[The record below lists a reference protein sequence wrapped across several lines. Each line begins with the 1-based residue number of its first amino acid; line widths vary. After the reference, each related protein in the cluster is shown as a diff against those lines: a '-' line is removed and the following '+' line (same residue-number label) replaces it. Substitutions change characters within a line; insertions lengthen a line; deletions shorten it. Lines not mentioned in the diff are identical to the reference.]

1 MGLGWDEVHD
11 EAERLE
17 HHLSDRLEARLD
29 SMLGFPD
36 TDPHGDPIPRDGSPL
51 NPDPTILEVP
61 AGADIVIEGYV
72 DLGDRRLEGPFG
84 DHTGY
89 YTPVELFPVFH
100 VTAITHRK
108 DPIYP
113 ATIVGIPPMEDVWMG
128 KATERLF
135 LPLLRIFLPEVVDF
149 NLPAEGGFHNLALV
163 SIKKRFPG
171 HARKVIFGLWGL
183 ALMSLTKAVVIF
195 DEWVDVQNLSQA
207 AWQALGNVDWA
218 RDAVIAQGPVDQ
230 LDHAAPQTA
239 YGGKVGIDATAKLP
253 EEGHTR
259 GWPGV
264 VQMDPE
270 VKSRIDALLSQLE
283 LT

>member
-1 MGLGWDEVHD
+1 V
-11 EAERLE
+11 
-17 HHLSDRLEARLD
+17 
-29 SMLGFPD
+29 
-36 TDPHGDPIPRDGSPL
+36 
-51 NPDPTILEVP
+51 
-61 AGADIVIEGYV
+61 
-72 DLGDRRLEGPFG
+72 
-84 DHTGY
+84 
-89 YTPVELFPVFH
+89 
-100 VTAITHRK
+100 
-108 DPIYP
+108 
-113 ATIVGIPPMEDVWMG
+113 
-128 KATERLF
+128 
-135 LPLLRIFLPEVVDF
+135 
-149 NLPAEGGFHNLALV
+149 
-163 SIKKRFPG
+163 
-171 HARKVIFGLWGL
+171 
-183 ALMSLTKAVVIF
+183 
-195 DEWVDVQNLSQA
+195 DEWVDVQDPLVS